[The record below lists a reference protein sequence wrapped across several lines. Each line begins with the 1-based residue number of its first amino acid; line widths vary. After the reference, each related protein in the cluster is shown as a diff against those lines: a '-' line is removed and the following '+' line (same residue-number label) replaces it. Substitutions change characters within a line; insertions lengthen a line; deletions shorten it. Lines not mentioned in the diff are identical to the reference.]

1 MIAKMDMSG
10 FKELDETIGD
20 IVAIFMQKI
29 PPEMRVSTICWFIH
43 SLLTDLRLRYSE
55 AVAILESVKFE
66 IQLDASLR
74 ARKAYA
80 LISRG
85 GESIEG

>member
-1 MIAKMDMSG
+1 MDMSG
-10 FKELDETIGD
+10 FKELDETIED

-74 ARKAYA
+74 ARKAYV
-80 LISRG
+80 LISQEDKPVKG
-85 GESIEG
+85 

>member
-10 FKELDETIGD
+10 FKELDETIED
-20 IVAIFMQKI
+20 IVAIITQKI
-29 PPEMRVSTICWFIH
+29 PCEMRISTICWFIH
-43 SLLTDLRLRYSE
+43 SLLTDLRLRYYE

-66 IQLDASLR
+66 IQLSASLR

-80 LISRG
+80 LISQ
-85 GESIEG
+85 GEG